1 MISLLSYTDRIESSF
16 KRKSV
21 QLNCNSSYKEHT
33 VRYIMILQLCNRSI
47 HVHLKMV
54 FSALQTDKLKMI
66 INNDKNSL
74 KTGIQHT
81 VKDTKGTEPSFRFT
95 EVSVRR
101 GYTV

>member
-1 MISLLSYTDRIESSF
+1 MISLLSYTGHIESSF

-74 KTGIQHT
+74 KQAYNIQLRT
-81 VKDTKGTEPSFRFT
+81 PKGQNQ
-95 EVSVRR
+95 VSALQRCP
-101 GYTV
+101 